1 MQCSI
6 IFRVTSLAFSLTHKL
21 TTYALDQI
29 PMNNSILARINYLG
43 THCYSAE
50 CQDVKMQNLDVSTS
64 NKWIQSVRC
73 PSTLVWLIFSTR
85 INIYSHCEAW
95 WHLLDLSLQVR
106 VGRSADTLKISLKLN
121 SYRNNTFDDSYY
133 LSNWD
138 EMIWI
143 SLWCPCSV
151 CRSDNN
157 VLDVSL
163 TSVSCLTELMLMSWD
178 ENLWCSPDIWLS
190 NLLYFSS

>member
-1 MQCSI
+1 MAFYSPITILNLCLHNAVWLCNVQL
-6 IFRVTSLAFSLTHKL
+6 FLETHPWLSLWHTNSQ
-21 TTYALDQI
+21 TYALDQI

-106 VGRSADTLKISLKLN
+106 VGRSADTLKISVKVKFYN
-121 SYRNNTFDDSYY
+121 RNNTFDDS
-133 LSNWD
+133 
-138 EMIWI
+138 
-143 SLWCPCSV
+143 
-151 CRSDNN
+151 
-157 VLDVSL
+157 
-163 TSVSCLTELMLMSWD
+163 
-178 ENLWCSPDIWLS
+178 
-190 NLLYFSS
+190 LLLPE